1 MHIVNAIQGSPEWH
15 AHRAQSL
22 NASDAPAMMGCSPYK
37 TRAQLV
43 REMATGVTPEVDPAT
58 QRRFDDGH
66 RAEAL
71 ARPLAE
77 QEIGEELYPVVGYT
91 DWDTSAGMRRLSASF
106 DGLTMLEDVAFE
118 HKSLNDTLR
127 DAMQPG
133 CTGADLP
140 LMYRVQMEQ
149 QLAVSGAGRVLFMAT
164 SWDAEGTLIERR
176 MCWYEPDMELRTQIM
191 TGWAL
196 LLQDVIA
203 YQADDAAPAAEVLE
217 PARTPENLPALLIE
231 VSGSVVRSNLEPF
244 RQHALAVIGEINTDL
259 QTDQDF
265 ADAEATVKWLRDD
278 VAAQLKA
285 AKQHAMAQAADIDAL
300 FRAVDSVIEAADSKR
315 LQLDK
320 LVKTRK
326 EQIRAEMIGSAQ
338 AALDQHVA
346 GLNARIGQKW
356 IGRTMGAFADSIKG
370 KRSLDSMRDAID
382 AELARCKIDTSAM
395 ADTLQA
401 NREALRGTDD
411 GHDWMFL
418 FADFATVGLK
428 PAEDFAAIAAQRIA
442 QHQQDEAARKQR
454 EEEAAARAAEVMRRA
469 SVPVPQQAAP
479 PEEPIQLACAQQQAP
494 AQPADDGARI
504 RLGQINE
511 RLAPVSISADGL
523 AVLGFQPVATDKSAK
538 LYRACDLPA
547 ICAALV
553 QHINAV
559 AQGVIA

>member
-22 NASDAPAMMGCSPYK
+22 NASDAPAMMNCSPYK

-43 REMATGVTPEVDPAT
+43 REMATGVTAEIDAGQ
-58 QRRFDDGH
+58 QRRFDNGH
-66 RAEAL
+66 RLEAL

-77 QEIGEELYPVVGYT
+77 QVIGEELYPVVGYI
-91 DWDTSAGMRRLSASF
+91 DHDALPGARLSASF
-106 DGLTMLEDVAFE
+106 DGLTLMGEAGFE
-118 HKSLNDTLR
+118 HKQLNETLR
-127 DAMQPG
+127 QAMQPG
-133 CTGADLP
+133 CDGSALP
-140 LMYRVQMEQ
+140 LVYRVQMEQ
-149 QLAVSGAGRVLFMAT
+149 QIAVSGAERVLFMA
-164 SWDAEGTLIERR
+164 SDWDAEGRLIDERH
-176 MCWYEPDMELRTQIM
+176 CWYASDPALQQQIIAGWKQLQEDVAAYRHGDEPQPAI
-191 TGWAL
+191 
-196 LLQDVIA
+196 IK
-203 YQADDAAPAAEVLE
+203 AAK
-217 PARTPENLPALLIE
+217 TPENLPALLIE

-244 RQHALAVIGEINTDL
+244 RQHALAVIDCINTDL
-259 QTDQDF
+259 RTDQDF

-285 AKQHAMAQAADIDAL
+285 AKQHAMAQATDIDAL

-315 LQLDK
+315 LHLDK

-326 EQIRAEMIGSAQ
+326 DQIRAEMIGSAQ

-370 KRSLDSMRDAID
+370 KRSLDSMRDAVD

-442 QHQQDEAARKQR
+442 QHQQAEAERKQR

-479 PEEPIQLACAQQQAP
+479 PEDPIQLVRAQQQAQAP
-494 AQPADDGARI
+494 APQADDGARLKLGEI
-504 RLGQINE
+504 NARLHPI
-511 RLAPVSISADGL
+511 SISADGL
-523 AVLGFQPVATDKSAK
+523 ASLGFPHVATDKSAR
-538 LYRACDLPA
+538 LYRACDFEA
-547 ICAALV
+547 ICAAMRRHL
-553 QHINAV
+553 QAV
-559 AQGVIA
+559 SQGEAA

>member
-1 MHIVNAIQGSPEWH
+1 MHIVNAQQGSPEWL
-15 AHRAQSL
+15 AHRSQSL
-22 NASDAPAMMGCSPYK
+22 NASDAPAMMGCSAYK
-37 TRAQLV
+37 SRAQLI
-43 REMATGVTPEVDPAT
+43 REMATGVTPEIDAGQ
-58 QRRFDDGH
+58 QRRFDNGH

-91 DWDTSAGMRRLSASF
+91 DWDTSAGMHRLSASF

-176 MCWYEPDMELRTQIM
+176 MCWYEPDMELRTQII

-244 RQHALAVIGEINTDL
+244 KAHALAVIEQINTDL
-259 QTDQDF
+259 RTDQDF

-285 AKQHAMAQAADIDAL
+285 AKQHAMAQASDIDAV
-300 FRAVDSVIEAADSKR
+300 FRAVDAVIESADSKR

-326 EQIRAEMIGSAQ
+326 EQIRAEMIDAAQ
-338 AALDQHVA
+338 MALNEHVSR
-346 GLNARIGQKW
+346 LNARLGQQW
-356 IGRTMGAFADSIKG
+356 IGRTIGAFAEAIKG
-370 KRSLDSMRDAID
+370 KRSLDSMRDAVD

-395 ADTLQA
+395 ADRLQT
-401 NREALRGTDD
+401 NRAALIDAD
-411 GHDWMFL
+411 GVDSMFL
-418 FADFATVGLK
+418 FADFAVTGLK
-428 PAEDFAAIAAQRIA
+428 PAEDFAAIAAQRIG
-442 QHQQDEAARKQR
+442 QHQQAEAERKRR
-454 EEEAAARAAEVMRRA
+454 EEEAAARAADVVRRA
-469 SVPVPQQAAP
+469 SIPVPQTAP
-479 PEEPIQLACAQQQAP
+479 PPEPVALVRAP
-494 AQPADDGARI
+494 AEPKQPADDGARI

>member
-22 NASDAPAMMGCSPYK
+22 NASDAPAMMNCSPYK

-43 REMATGVTPEVDPAT
+43 REMAAGVTAEIDAGQ
-58 QRRFDDGH
+58 QRRFDNGH
-66 RAEAL
+66 RLEAL

-77 QEIGEELYPVVGYT
+77 HVIGEELYPVVGYI
-91 DWDTSAGMRRLSASF
+91 DHDALPGARLSASF
-106 DGLTMLEDVAFE
+106 DGLTLMGEAGFE
-118 HKSLNDTLR
+118 HKQLNETLR
-127 DAMQPG
+127 HAMPPG
-133 CTGADLP
+133 CDGSALP
-140 LMYRVQMEQ
+140 LVYRVQMEQ
-149 QLAVSGAGRVLFMAT
+149 QIAVSGAERVLFMA
-164 SWDAEGTLIERR
+164 SDWDAEGKLIEERH
-176 MCWYEPDMELRTQIM
+176 CWYASDPALQQQIIAGWKQLQEDVAAYRHGDEPQPAIIE
-191 TGWAL
+191 
-196 LLQDVIA
+196 
-203 YQADDAAPAAEVLE
+203 AAK
-217 PARTPENLPALLIE
+217 TPENLPALLIE

-326 EQIRAEMIGSAQ
+326 DQIRTEMIGSAQ

-356 IGRTMGAFADSIKG
+356 IGRTIGAFAEAIKG

-401 NREALRGTDD
+401 NREALRGTED
-411 GHDWMFL
+411 GNDWMFL

-442 QHQQDEAARKQR
+442 QHQQAEAARKQR

-469 SVPVPQQAAP
+469 SVPAPQQAVP
-479 PEEPIQLACAQQQAP
+479 PEEPIQLVRAQQQAQAP
-494 AQPADDGARI
+494 APQADDGVRLKLGEINARLHPI
-504 RLGQINE
+504 
-511 RLAPVSISADGL
+511 SISADGL
-523 AVLGFQPVATDKSAK
+523 ASLGFPHVATDKSAR
-538 LYRACDLPA
+538 LYRACDFEA
-547 ICAALV
+547 ICAAMRRHL
-553 QHINAV
+553 QAV
-559 AQGVIA
+559 SQGEAA

>member
-22 NASDAPAMMGCSPYK
+22 NASDAPAMMNCSPYK

-43 REMATGVTPEVDPAT
+43 REMATGVTAEIDAGQ
-58 QRRFDDGH
+58 QRRFDNGH
-66 RAEAL
+66 RLEAL

-77 QEIGEELYPVVGYT
+77 HVIGEELYPVVGYI
-91 DWDTSAGMRRLSASF
+91 DHDALQGARLSASF
-106 DGLTMLEDVAFE
+106 DGLTLMGEAGFE
-118 HKSLNDTLR
+118 HKQLNETLR
-127 DAMQPG
+127 QAMQPG
-133 CTGADLP
+133 CDGSALP

-149 QLAVSGAGRVLFMAT
+149 QIAVSGAERVLFMA
-164 SWDAEGTLIERR
+164 SDWDAESRLIDERH
-176 MCWYEPDMELRTQIM
+176 CWYASDPALQQQIIAGWKQLQEDVAAYRPGDEPQPAIIE
-191 TGWAL
+191 
-196 LLQDVIA
+196 
-203 YQADDAAPAAEVLE
+203 AAQ
-217 PARTPENLPALLIE
+217 TPENLPALLIE

-244 RQHALAVIGEINTDL
+244 RQHALAVIDCINTDL
-259 QTDQDF
+259 RTDQDF

-326 EQIRAEMIGSAQ
+326 DQIRAEMIGSAQ

-356 IGRTMGAFADSIKG
+356 IGRTIGAFAEAIKG

-418 FADFATVGLK
+418 FADFAT
-428 PAEDFAAIAAQRIA
+428 AS
-442 QHQQDEAARKQR
+442 HQSTENRSR
-454 EEEAAARAAEVMRRA
+454 NPGYFG
-469 SVPVPQQAAP
+469 S
-479 PEEPIQLACAQQQAP
+479 
-494 AQPADDGARI
+494 I
-504 RLGQINE
+504 RGSQ
-511 RLAPVSISADGL
+511 VH
-523 AVLGFQPVATDKSAK
+523 VLTFS
-538 LYRACDLPA
+538 
-547 ICAALV
+547 
-553 QHINAV
+553 HIETL
-559 AQGVIA
+559 

>member
-22 NASDAPAMMGCSPYK
+22 NASDAPAMMNCSPYK

-43 REMATGVTPEVDPAT
+43 REMATGVTAEIDAGQ
-58 QRRFDDGH
+58 QRRFDNGH
-66 RAEAL
+66 RLEAL

-77 QEIGEELYPVVGYT
+77 QVIGEELYPVVGYI
-91 DWDTSAGMRRLSASF
+91 DHDALPGARLSASF
-106 DGLTMLEDVAFE
+106 DGLTLMGEAGFE
-118 HKSLNDTLR
+118 HKQLNKTLR
-127 DAMQPG
+127 QAMQPG
-133 CTGADLP
+133 CDGSALP
-140 LMYRVQMEQ
+140 LVYRVQMEQ
-149 QLAVSGAGRVLFMAT
+149 QIAVSGAERVLFMA
-164 SWDAEGTLIERR
+164 SDWDAEGRLIDERH
-176 MCWYEPDMELRTQIM
+176 CWYASDPALQQQIIAGWKQLQEDVAAYRHGDEPQPAI
-191 TGWAL
+191 
-196 LLQDVIA
+196 IK
-203 YQADDAAPAAEVLE
+203 AAK
-217 PARTPENLPALLIE
+217 TPENLPALLIE

-244 RQHALAVIGEINTDL
+244 RQHALAVIDCINTDL
-259 QTDQDF
+259 RTDQDF

-315 LQLDK
+315 LHLDK

-326 EQIRAEMIGSAQ
+326 DQIRAEMIGSAQ

-370 KRSLDSMRDAID
+370 KRSLDSMRDAVD

-442 QHQQDEAARKQR
+442 QHQQAEAERKQR

-479 PEEPIQLACAQQQAP
+479 PEDPIQLVRAQQQAQAP
-494 AQPADDGARI
+494 APQADDGARLKLGEI
-504 RLGQINE
+504 NARLHPI
-511 RLAPVSISADGL
+511 SISADGL
-523 AVLGFQPVATDKSAK
+523 ASLGFPHVATDKSAR
-538 LYRACDLPA
+538 LYRACDFEA
-547 ICAALV
+547 ICAAMRRHL
-553 QHINAV
+553 QAV
-559 AQGVIA
+559 SQGEAA

>member
-1 MHIVNAIQGSPEWH
+1 MIEHSFLQGSPEWH
-15 AHRAQSL
+15 AHRSSHF
-22 NASDAPAMMGCSPYK
+22 NASDAPAMMDVSSYK
-37 TRAQLV
+37 TRRQL
-43 REMATGVTPEVDPAT
+43 MHDMHTGAPAEVDPAT
-58 QRRFDDGH
+58 QARFNAGH
-66 RAEAL
+66 RFEAL

-77 QEIGEELYPVVGYT
+77 QIIGEDLFPVTVSNGK
-91 DWDTSAGMRRLSASF
+91 LSASL
-106 DGLTMLEDVAFE
+106 DGITMLGDVIWE
-118 HKSLNDTLR
+118 HKTLNATLR
-127 DAMQPG
+127 EAKARGLDGNELPMQ
-133 CTGADLP
+133 
-140 LMYRVQMEQ
+140 YQVQMEQ
-149 QLAVSGAGRVLFMAT
+149 QMLVSGAEKCLFMA
-164 SWDAEGTLIERR
+164 SAWNDDDELIDEYH
-176 MCWYEPDMELRTQIM
+176 CWYTSTPDIRRQIIG
-191 TGWAL
+191 GWEQFERDLA
-196 LLQDVIA
+196 Q
-203 YQADDAAPAAEVLE
+203 YQSPAPAAVLE
-217 PARTPENLPALLIE
+217 PARKPDNLPALMIE
-231 VSGSVVRSNLEPF
+231 VQGRVISSNLEPF
-244 RQHALAVIGEINTDL
+244 RQHALAVIDEINTNL
-259 QTDQDF
+259 QSDHDF
-265 ADAEATVKWLRDD
+265 ADAEATIKWLRDD

-326 EQIRAEMIGSAQ
+326 DQIRAEMIGSAQ

-356 IGRTMGAFADSIKG
+356 IGRTIGAFAEAIKG

-442 QHQQDEAARKQR
+442 QHQQAEAARKQR

-479 PEEPIQLACAQQQAP
+479 PEEPIQLVRAQQQAP
-494 AQPADDGARI
+494 VPQADDGARLKLGEI
-504 RLGQINE
+504 NARLHPI
-511 RLAPVSISADGL
+511 SISADGL
-523 AVLGFQPVATDKSAK
+523 ASLGFPHVATDKSAR
-538 LYRACDLPA
+538 LYRACDFEA
-547 ICAALV
+547 ICAAMRRHL
-553 QHINAV
+553 QAV
-559 AQGVIA
+559 SQGAAA

>member
-1 MHIVNAIQGSPEWH
+1 MQILNVIQGSSEWH

-43 REMATGVTPEVDPAT
+43 REMATGVTAEIDAGQ
-58 QRRFDDGH
+58 QRRFDNGH
-66 RAEAL
+66 RLEAL

-77 QEIGEELYPVVGYT
+77 HVIGEELYPVVGYI
-91 DWDTSAGMRRLSASF
+91 DHDALPGARLSASF
-106 DGLTMLEDVAFE
+106 DGLTLMGEAGFE
-118 HKSLNDTLR
+118 HKQLNETLR
-127 DAMQPG
+127 HAMPPG
-133 CTGADLP
+133 CDGSALP
-140 LMYRVQMEQ
+140 LVYRVQMEQ
-149 QLAVSGAGRVLFMAT
+149 QIAVSGAERVLFMA
-164 SWDAEGTLIERR
+164 SDWDAEGKLIEERH
-176 MCWYEPDMELRTQIM
+176 CWYASDPALQQQIIAGWKQLQEDVAAYRPGDEPQPAIIE
-191 TGWAL
+191 
-196 LLQDVIA
+196 
-203 YQADDAAPAAEVLE
+203 AAK
-217 PARTPENLPALLIE
+217 TPENLPALLIE

-326 EQIRAEMIGSAQ
+326 DQIRTEMIGSAQ

-370 KRSLDSMRDAID
+370 KRSLDSMRDAVD

-395 ADTLQA
+395 ADRLEI
-401 NREALRGTDD
+401 NRKALTDVE
-411 GHDWMFL
+411 GRDWMFL

-442 QHQQDEAARKQR
+442 QHQQAEAARKQR

-469 SVPVPQQAAP
+469 SVPAPQQAVP
-479 PEEPIQLACAQQQAP
+479 PEEPIQLVRAQQQAQAP
-494 AQPADDGARI
+494 APQADDGARLKLGEI
-504 RLGQINE
+504 NARLHPI
-511 RLAPVSISADGL
+511 SISADGL
-523 AVLGFQPVATDKSAK
+523 ASLGFPHVATDKSAR
-538 LYRACDLPA
+538 LYRACDFEA
-547 ICAALV
+547 ICAAMRRHL
-553 QHINAV
+553 QAV
-559 AQGVIA
+559 SQGAAA